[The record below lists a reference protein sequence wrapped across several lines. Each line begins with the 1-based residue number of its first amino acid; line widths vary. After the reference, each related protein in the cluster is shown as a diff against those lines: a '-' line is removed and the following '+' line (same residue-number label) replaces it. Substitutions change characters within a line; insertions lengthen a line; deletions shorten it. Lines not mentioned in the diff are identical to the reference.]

1 MKKQGHPKYQETV
14 LFIDTASGAVFPC
27 GSSVSTTETQI
38 ADGTIP
44 GTVKGKEYPIY
55 RVPISSVSHPFFN
68 KSKQFIDTEGRI
80 DRFKKRYTDKAAET
94 AKLASESKEA
104 LTKTSKFKKRSTK
117 STVKKKPTNNQ

>member
-27 GSSVSTTETQI
+27 GSSVHTTETQI

-44 GTVKGKEYPIY
+44 GTIKGQEYPIY

-80 DRFKKRYTDKAAET
+80 DRFKKRYTDKAAES
-94 AKLASESKEA
+94 AKLASEGKNTLSKS
-104 LTKTSKFKKRSTK
+104 TIKKKRPVKPVT
-117 STVKKKPTNNQ
+117 KKKPPTN